1 MEKTNN
7 PDILVI
13 EKEIYLALH
22 PIEQMM
28 AQALQEVGKVKILYD
43 DPKFRDLIKNK

>member
-1 MEKTNN
+1 MEKENN
-7 PDILVI
+7 SEVLVI
-13 EKEIYLALH
+13 KKEIYLALH

-43 DPKFRDLIKNK
+43 DPKFKDLIKNK